1 MQVKNTS
8 KRQYARLV
16 NQAAEQLIDTQVPPQ
31 GWLTTMRKAIG
42 MSGPQLAKR
51 INVTKAAIY
60 QAERKELEGAI
71 SIKQLKKLATSMDSK
86 LVYAIVPNKPV
97 DEIILNQARLKATAI
112 VQQASI
118 HMGLEEQSLSKGH
131 DHKEVDR
138 LASELAREMPA
149 DLWAEILGRKL
160 PTN

>member
-16 NQAAEQLIDTQVPPQ
+16 DRMAEKMDGATVPPE
-31 GWLTTMRKAIG
+31 GWLATMRKAIG

-51 INVTKAAIY
+51 IDVTKAAIY

-71 SIKQLKKLATSMDSK
+71 SLKQLQKLAASMDSK

-97 DEIILNQARLKATAI
+97 KAIVTHQAKLKANAI
-112 VQQASI
+112 VQQAST
-118 HMGLEEQSLSKGH
+118 HMGLEKQSLSKSQNQ
-131 DHKEVDR
+131 EEADR
-138 LASELAREMPA
+138 IAAELAKEMPT
-149 DLWAEILGRKL
+149 DLWNEI
-160 PTN
+160 